1 MPSCYTLLENPS
13 NCIMASARTVTR
25 LLNALQLGEPD
36 AMDELFT
43 LVYDELR
50 RLAHAVRRGRAGE
63 TLNTTALVHEAYL
76 KLVGSERLDVQ
87 SRQHFMRV
95 AARAMRQ
102 VLVTAAHNRA
112 AQKRGGGRAP
122 IPFDEAI
129 SAGHVMPAQLTA
141 LDEALQRL
149 EARDARQGQVV
160 ECRFFAGYTIQETAG
175 VLDLSVAT
183 VNREWRMARAWLAG
197 ALDREA

>member
-1 MPSCYTLLENPS
+1 MT
-13 NCIMASARTVTR
+13 SARPVTR
-25 LLNALQLGEPD
+25 LLDALNRGEPE
-36 AMDELFT
+36 AMDELFA

-50 RLAHAVRRGRAGE
+50 RLAQAVRRGRFGE

-76 KLVGSERLDVQ
+76 KLAGSDRLDVK
-87 SRQHFMRV
+87 SWRHFMRV

-102 VLVTAAHNRA
+102 VLVTAAHERM
-112 AQKRGGGRAP
+112 AQKRGGGRAA
-122 IPFDEAI
+122 ITFDEAI
-129 SAGHVMPAQLTA
+129 YTGHVLPAQLTA

-149 EARDARQGQVV
+149 EARDARQGEVV
-160 ECRFFAGYTIQETAG
+160 ECRFFAGFTIEETAD

-197 ALDREA
+197 ALAHDR

>member
-1 MPSCYTLLENPS
+1 LLG
-13 NCIMASARTVTR
+13 A
-25 LLNALQLGEPD
+25 LNRGEPEV
-36 AMDELFT
+36 MDELFT
-43 LVYDELR
+43 LVYHELR
-50 RLAHAVRRGRAGE
+50 RLARAVRRGKAGE

-76 KLVGSERLDVQ
+76 KLVGSERLDME

-102 VLVTAAHNRA
+102 VLVTAAHERM
-112 AQKRGGGRAP
+112 AQKRGGGQKPLA
-122 IPFDEAI
+122 FDETI
-129 SAGHVMPAQLTA
+129 YTGHVMPEQLTA

-160 ECRFFAGYTIQETAG
+160 ECRFFAGFTIQETAN

-183 VNREWRMARAWLAG
+183 VNREWRMARAWLTGDMAH
-197 ALDREA
+197 EA